1 MVREMMAHHYFLLII
16 LLVVGS
22 VLIVSHLQKWVKQE
36 KFKSSNDVTA
46 AVYSMI
52 GVLLALILGFLIV
65 DAYADYSTASS
76 ETQSEAT
83 QLFQTLRLAALF
95 EEPHQ
100 SELQQAIL
108 AYIDSIHDQEWPA
121 MKGLK
126 KGHQATNARLTELW
140 DLIRTVEL
148 KSDRDRA
155 AYDKLIDHLGEAA
168 EDRNERLKIVHENIP
183 GPLWYLFV
191 GVAVI
196 SILFLGLFGNTNL
209 VLHRL
214 MAGLVTLV
222 LASCIILI
230 HILDNPYSGPLK
242 IEPDAFE
249 TAHFRQSVIKP
260 GPKS

>member
-1 MVREMMAHHYFLLII
+1 MIKEMMAHHYFLLII
-16 LLVVGS
+16 LLVIGA
-22 VLIVSHLQKWVKQE
+22 VLLVSMLQRWVKQE
-36 KFKSSNDVTA
+36 EVKNSNDVTA
-46 AVYSMI
+46 AVYNMI

-83 QLFQTLRLAALF
+83 QLFQTYRLAALF
-95 EEPHQ
+95 DETQRTKLE
-100 SELQQAIL
+100 QAIL

-121 MKGLK
+121 MQGLK
-126 KGHQATNARLTELW
+126 LGHPQTNARLGDLW
-140 DLIRTVEL
+140 ELIRTLEL

-155 AYDKLIDHLGEAA
+155 AYDKLIDHLGNAA
-168 EDRNERLKIVHENIP
+168 EDRNERLKIVHESIP

-191 GVAVI
+191 GVAII
-196 SILFLGLFGNTNL
+196 SILFLGLFGITNR
-209 VLHRL
+209 VLHRML
-214 MAGLVTLV
+214 AGLVTLV

-249 TAHFRQSVIKP
+249 TSHVKQAVRNHLK
-260 GPKS
+260 